1 VTRTVVTGGGEEV
14 LMSAKKSARHGER
27 YEILKAML
35 EDRRRE
41 IKEKLRS
48 IRETHPAE
56 VGDVKDAEEQ
66 MMADFVQEV
75 DFALMQMKSRTLAKI
90 DEAIRRV
97 ALGTYGICEDC
108 AHEISEHRLKALPF
122 AERCRDCQ
130 EGIETREE
138 AEKEARTVEARLAR
152 EFPHAG
158 R

>member
-1 VTRTVVTGGGEEV
+1 
-14 LMSAKKSARHGER
+14 MSAKKSVRHRER

-41 IKEKLRS
+41 IKQKLRS
-48 IRETHPAE
+48 IRETLPAE
-56 VGDVKDAEEQ
+56 AGEVKDAEEQ

-90 DEAIRRV
+90 DEAIRRL
-97 ALGTYGICEDC
+97 AQGTYGVCEDC
-108 AHEISEHRLKALPF
+108 GALVSENRLKALPF

-130 EGIETREE
+130 ERLENREE
-138 AEKEARTVEARLAR
+138 SEREARVTEARLAR

>member
-1 VTRTVVTGGGEEV
+1 
-14 LMSAKKSARHGER
+14 MSAKKSVRHRER

-41 IKEKLRS
+41 IKQKLRS
-48 IRETHPAE
+48 IRETLPAE
-56 VGDVKDAEEQ
+56 AGEVKDAEEQ

-90 DEAIRRV
+90 DEAIRRL
-97 ALGTYGICEDC
+97 AQGTYGVCEDC
-108 AHEISEHRLKALPF
+108 AALVSENRLKALPF

-130 EGIETREE
+130 ERLENREE
-138 AEKEARTVEARLAR
+138 SEREARVTEARLAR
-152 EFPHAG
+152 EFPHVG